1 MEILLQFLYELLV
14 LNFDQIRIF
23 CKKPSFVKYDRVF
36 VLFANKALV
45 FLGKLPYEIVILLK
59 VAQRFVT
66 IVGNFLIEYKF
77 GIIDLS
83 RHNKMVNRVVFS
95 SAETLLRSDLVDLF
109 VLVDNF
115 GGLSHDYV
123 VFVELSL
130 LIQIHELPLYERFV
144 VISKMRFQNL
154 LVIYVGLDF
163 VDVSALLVRYCL
175 NSRIMTI
182 YFEEVESSNSENF
195 QEIF

>member
-1 MEILLQFLYELLV
+1 
-14 LNFDQIRIF
+14 
-23 CKKPSFVKYDRVF
+23 
-36 VLFANKALV
+36 
-45 FLGKLPYEIVILLK
+45 
-59 VAQRFVT
+59 
-66 IVGNFLIEYKF
+66 
-77 GIIDLS
+77 
-83 RHNKMVNRVVFS
+83 MVNRVVFS
-95 SAETLLRSDLVDLF
+95 SAETLLRGDLVDLF

-123 VFVELSL
+123 VFVKLSL

-144 VISKMRFQNL
+144 VISKMRLQNL

-182 YFEEVESSNSENF
+182 YFEEVESSNPENF